1 MNPHGKFR
9 EYFALTFFVLIFAL
23 VGCESPSRPPEQPL
37 VPVTVAE
44 VQEYSGAEGVNYSA
58 SIVPYQQVPVAFKSA
73 GYVTSILQRKG
84 VDGRVR
90 NLQQG
95 DWVKQGTVLATVRES
110 DYRDALNQY
119 KGQLEQAKAGAEK
132 SNQDFGR
139 AQALYKANAMTQ
151 SDYDAAKAQ
160 YDSSQGTVATA
171 QAAVAQAEQSLADC
185 EVRVPFD
192 AQVLS
197 RNIELG
203 ALVGSGTTAFT
214 IGETQ
219 TVKAIFGIPDTVL
232 SAVTLGKKQAVQTE
246 TYPQSFMGQ
255 ITAIAPQA
263 DQKSRT
269 FQVEVTLPN
278 PQGLLKSGM
287 VATLVLG
294 QARLSVSLMVVPIS
308 AIVSSG
314 VGAGAGAGTG
324 DGTKTFSV
332 FVAEHD
338 GEKDVARRRT
348 VQPGAAFGNMV
359 AVTKGVSVG
368 DRVLVNGA
376 TLVNDGQAIRVIQ

>member
-23 VGCESPSRPPEQPL
+23 AGCESPSRPPEQPL

-95 DWVKQGTVLATVRES
+95 DWVKTGTVLATVRQS

-171 QAAVAQAEQSLADC
+171 QAAV
-185 EVRVPFD
+185 RVQQQRHWGEAWVSPD
-192 AQVLS
+192 P
-197 RNIELG
+197 
-203 ALVGSGTTAFT
+203 AL
-214 IGETQ
+214 Q
-219 TVKAIFGIPDTVL
+219 
-232 SAVTLGKKQAVQTE
+232 
-246 TYPQSFMGQ
+246 
-255 ITAIAPQA
+255 
-263 DQKSRT
+263 
-269 FQVEVTLPN
+269 
-278 PQGLLKSGM
+278 
-287 VATLVLG
+287 
-294 QARLSVSLMVVPIS
+294 
-308 AIVSSG
+308 
-314 VGAGAGAGTG
+314 
-324 DGTKTFSV
+324 
-332 FVAEHD
+332 
-338 GEKDVARRRT
+338 RR
-348 VQPGAAFGNMV
+348 
-359 AVTKGVSVG
+359 
-368 DRVLVNGA
+368 
-376 TLVNDGQAIRVIQ
+376 